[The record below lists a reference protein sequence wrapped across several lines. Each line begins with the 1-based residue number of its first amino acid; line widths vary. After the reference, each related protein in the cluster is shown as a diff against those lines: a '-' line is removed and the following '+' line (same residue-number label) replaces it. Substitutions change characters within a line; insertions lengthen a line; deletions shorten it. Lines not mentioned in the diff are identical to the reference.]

1 MSITNFDY
9 YKENVEENKITGKD
23 KMAKQE
29 DKITGKK
36 EEVREEVK
44 KEVKKVVSKPLTLA
58 SIFSF
63 YNTQTK
69 KKMFFVWSQLRH
81 MVEPKEY
88 SAIMNNPDVVISNPY
103 NANNQKGGYIIK
115 RVK

>member
-9 YKENVEENKITGKD
+9 YKENVEENKITGN

-36 EEVREEVK
+36 EEVKE
-44 KEVKKVVSKPLTLA
+44 EVKKVVSKPLTLA
-58 SIFSF
+58 SIFSY

-69 KKMFFVWSQLRH
+69 KTMFFVWSQLRH

>member
-23 KMAKQE
+23 KMAKAE
-29 DKITGKK
+29 NKITGKK

-44 KEVKKVVSKPLTLA
+44 EVKKVISKPLTLA
-58 SIFSF
+58 SIFSY

>member
-9 YKENVEENKITGKD
+9 YKENVEENKITGKN
-23 KMAKQE
+23 KMAKTE

-36 EEVREEVK
+36 EEIKEED
-44 KEVKKVVSKPLTLA
+44 KKVVCKSNPLTLA
-58 SIFSF
+58 SIFSY

>member
-36 EEVREEVK
+36 EEVK
-44 KEVKKVVSKPLTLA
+44 KEIKEEKVVSKPLTLA
-58 SIFSF
+58 SIFSY

-103 NANNQKGGYIIK
+103 NENNQKGGYIIK

>member
-23 KMAKQE
+23 KMAKTE

-36 EEVREEVK
+36 TEVK
-44 KEVKKVVSKPLTLA
+44 KEIKEEKVSKPLTLA
-58 SIFSF
+58 SIFSY

-69 KKMFFVWSQLRH
+69 KKVFFVWSQLRH

-103 NANNQKGGYIIK
+103 NPNNQKGGYIIK

>member
-9 YKENVEENKITGKD
+9 YKENVEENKITGKN
-23 KMAKQE
+23 KMAKTE

-36 EEVREEVK
+36 EKIKEEA
-44 KEVKKVVSKPLTLA
+44 KKVVYKSNPLTLA
-58 SIFSF
+58 SIFSY